1 MKWCRVLLL
10 VAAVSVITLLGTG
23 SPASAGD
30 QDVVMTGG
38 KTGDYYL
45 YFGPPIVKLL
55 EKAWVDAPLRESQGT
70 PDNMDWLVDHPL
82 SYALLQGNVYADLSK
97 TDKYAGKIKILRG
110 SGIGNETVL
119 AVMNDRIYSR
129 SQGSWA
135 AVAAHAKQVRIV
147 TASEASGPGQTLH
160 QLMQLD
166 PNGLGKAEPK
176 FLSSMDAAI
185 NAVADGQADVALM
198 VQFANPQNPRFKLIA
213 EKGLKIVPVLSAS
226 MKTLEI
232 PGVGPGIHPVREC
245 AGDAGYQDQHGLHA
259 NPGRDRRHQRQRRPH
274 AYFRLRNR
282 SRLHASRTGF
292 RQALE
297 VDAVQGRRRLG
308 CRREQGIRTGRE
320 GKSLGRDKGQGLSA
334 PGPR

>member
-1 MKWCRVLLL
+1 MKWRNLLLL
-10 VAAVSVITLLGTG
+10 VAAASVSTLLGTV

-30 QDVVMTGG
+30 PDVLMTGG

-97 TDKYAGKIKILRG
+97 SDKYAGKIKILRG

-119 AVMNDRIYSR
+119 AVMSDKIYNR

-135 AVAAHAKQVRIV
+135 AVAAHAKQVRFV

-176 FLSSMDAAI
+176 FMSSMDAAI

-213 EKGLKIVPVLSAS
+213 EKGLKIAPVLSAS
-226 MKTLEI
+226 MKSLEI
-232 PGVGPGIHPVREC
+232 PGVGPAFTLCENAQVTPDTRINTACSPILIATG
-245 AGDAGYQDQHGLHA
+245 ASNDNGDLKRVFASVTEADFTPPEPAFAKLWKSMLSKGGAAWESAVSKASELAAKA
-259 NPGRDRRHQRQRRPH
+259 N
-274 AYFRLRNR
+274 F
-282 SRLHASRTGF
+282 
-292 RQALE
+292 
-297 VDAVQGRRRLG
+297 
-308 CRREQGIRTGRE
+308 
-320 GKSLGRDKGQGLSA
+320 
-334 PGPR
+334 